1 MCGSIARGMTV
12 FTSVNDP
19 EITRI
24 LLAGGVGVV
33 RTDTLYGLIAR
44 ADDEAAVRRVY
55 ELKGRDDDK
64 SPIVLI
70 SAVEQIYDELSE
82 VHRAYVDGVWPGP
95 VSVIVP
101 SHRAPSWIRRGNAS
115 VAYRLPDDSS
125 LQDLLSATG
134 PLIAPSANPQG
145 MQPALNIREARY
157 YFADKVD
164 FYVDGG
170 QVEHPQPSQLLR
182 LEADGEV
189 TRLR

>member
-1 MCGSIARGMTV
+1 MTV

-19 EITRI
+19 EIARI

-33 RTDTLYGLIAR
+33 RTDTLYGLVAR

-70 SAVEQIYDELSE
+70 SATGQIYDELSE
-82 VHRAYVDGVWPGP
+82 GHVSYVGSVWPGP
-95 VSVIVP
+95 VSVIIP
-101 SHRAPSWIRRGNAS
+101 SRASPSWIRRGNAS
-115 VAYRLPDDSS
+115 VAYRLPADALLQSLVSS
-125 LQDLLSATG
+125 TG

-145 MQPALNIREARY
+145 MQPALNLREARY
-157 YFADKVD
+157 YFGDKVD

-170 QVEHPQPSQLLR
+170 QVENAQPSQLVR
-182 LEADGEV
+182 LEPGGEV